1 MADQLCGL
9 WYLRMMD
16 WPEDKIPFSVPNC
29 RGALQTV
36 FDNNVM
42 RFGGGRM
49 GAVNGFRVD
58 RDAKDVCCIQS
69 QEVWTGTVY
78 GLAAHMMVEGMAE
91 QGRDHSFS
99 FADTGIISSQVLF
112 LKPVQVVKQNCVL
125 N

>member
-1 MADQLCGL
+1 MSDQLCGL

-16 WPEDKIPFSVPNC
+16 WQADKIPFSVANC

-36 FDNNVM
+36 FVNNVM
-42 RFGGGRM
+42 KFAGGRM

-58 RDAKDVCCIQS
+58 RDAKDTCCIQS

-91 QGRDHSFS
+91 QGGYQCITHS
-99 FADTGIISSQVLF
+99 LF
-112 LKPVQVVKQNCVL
+112 HVKCCS
-125 N
+125 